1 MIRQITAL
9 TMAATLAGTLATP
22 AAQAEELSKWGDAGD
37 WEILVDPAN
46 GNGCLM
52 QKRFDDG
59 TLFQFGTVP
68 DRDGGFVAAYNPDWS
83 DIEDGATGTVK
94 FEFPD
99 VRFVGEVVGVATGG
113 RFGGYAFFDNPNV
126 PLEFARSNDMTVDGE
141 IGRVIAVSLKG
152 TSKAIKAV
160 KACQAEQAKQ

>member
-1 MIRQITAL
+1 MIRPIMTL
-9 TMAATLAGTLATP
+9 TIAAIWATTSVQ
-22 AAQAEELSKWGDAGD
+22 AQELSKWGDAGD
-37 WEILVDPAN
+37 WAILVDPAT

-52 QKRFDDG
+52 QKQFDDG

-68 DRDGGFVAAYNPDWS
+68 NRDGGFVAAYNPDWS
-83 DIEDGATGTVK
+83 DIKDGATGTVK

-126 PLEFARSNDMTVDGE
+126 PLEFARSNDMTIDGE
-141 IGRVIAVSLKG
+141 VGRVIAVNLKG

-160 KACQAEQAKQ
+160 KACQAEQPKQ